1 MHLDLARVV
10 SNPLEFEGVQWD
22 GTMDEDLAKWLGRP
36 FSAWKYNPETGKT
49 SIELKFSN
57 RRKYI
62 NATDWILKTPENFI
76 LVVSATNFEKRYSV
90 FLDPFQEPVLTSRP
104 RRVTPAEKDIAQ
116 VEQETITIQNNT
128 ED

>member
-1 MHLDLARVV
+1 MHLDIARVIA
-10 SNPLEFEGVQWD
+10 NPLEFEGVQWN
-22 GTMDEDLAKWLGRP
+22 GTMDEDLAKWLGHP
-36 FSAWKYNPETGKT
+36 FSAWKYNAETGKT
-49 SIELKFSN
+49 SIELKFGN

-62 NATDWILKTPENFI
+62 NATDWILQTPENFI
-76 LVVSATNFEKRYSV
+76 LVVSAANFEKRYSV

-116 VEQETITIQNNT
+116 VEQEIAIQNNT

>member
-1 MHLDLARVV
+1 MHLDIARVIA
-10 SNPLEFEGVQWD
+10 NPLEFEGVQWN

-36 FSAWKYNPETGKT
+36 FSAWKYNAETGKT
-49 SIELKFSN
+49 SIELKFGN

-62 NATDWILKTPENFI
+62 NATDWILQTPENFI
-76 LVVSATNFEKRYSV
+76 LVVSAANFEKRYSV

-104 RRVTPAEKDIAQ
+104 RRVTTTEKDIARF
-116 VEQETITIQNNT
+116 EQEITIQNNT